1 MKTDLYVPLAILAFL
16 FLASSFLKYK
26 HWQFFSL
33 IIVAI
38 AYGFLLSET
47 FWLGKL
53 NLEMGLFLSFLLLGI
68 IYQSWKFYSNNIL
81 KAS

>member
-1 MKTDLYVPLAILAFL
+1 MKTDLYVPLAVLAFL
-16 FLASSFLKYK
+16 LLASTFLKYK

-53 NLEMGLFLSFLLLGI
+53 DVEMGLFLSFLFLGM
-68 IYQSWKFYSNNIL
+68 IYQSWKFYLNNIL
-81 KAS
+81 KTS